1 MAENNNEAIEK
12 AKLISG
18 NDNIKIMGI
27 STGKEEWVNE
37 KAPMGTGE
45 EIMPLGGWNQEWKN
59 K

>member
-1 MAENNNEAIEK
+1 MAENNAEAIEK

-37 KAPMGTGE
+37 QSPMGTGE
-45 EIMPLGGWNQEWKN
+45 EIMPLGGWERN
-59 K
+59 KYGK